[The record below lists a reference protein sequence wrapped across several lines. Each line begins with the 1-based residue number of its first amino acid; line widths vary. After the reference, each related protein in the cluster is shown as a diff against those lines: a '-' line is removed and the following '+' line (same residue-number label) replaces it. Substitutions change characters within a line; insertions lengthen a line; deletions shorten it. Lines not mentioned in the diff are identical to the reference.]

1 MLPPGRFLLIASSAL
16 LLTGCMFYE
25 TKSTRTLRHEPN
37 FRLGYNDGCATAT
50 NEGANMRRGDLI
62 RDDALFDTDQA
73 YRVGWGNGHS
83 ACERLAPTNQ
93 SRGVLP
99 DANPGVGH

>member
-1 MLPPGRFLLIASSAL
+1 MLRPGRLSLVVLSAL
-16 LLTGCMFYE
+16 MLTGCMFYE
-25 TKSTRTLRHEPN
+25 TKATRTLRHDPN

-50 NEGANMRRGDLI
+50 NEGANMRRGDTI
-62 RDDALFDTDQA
+62 RDDVLYDSDKA

-83 ACERLAPTNQ
+83 ACQRLAPTNQ
-93 SRGVLP
+93 SQGVLP